1 MLLLCACTN
10 AAEPQGMVLTK
21 EQQRLAQT
29 NPCLALS
36 TIENGF
42 EIRAYGEGEGFSQS
56 DAYLAARTNAES
68 ELLRKIN
75 DLRKPFD
82 LKDKSSKKS
91 KKIKKSK
98 VKDIKLPESAYYA
111 SGSLRGT
118 RPVLV
123 KYHTTPTSSV
133 CRICLAMPFDNI
145 TPPELTKQ
153 QKRKLIRGIRL
164 RLIKA
169 DE

>member
-75 DLRKPFD
+75 DFAKQYTQGDKP
-82 LKDKSSKKS
+82 SKKS
-91 KKIKKSK
+91 KKSKKSK
-98 VKDIKLPESAYYA
+98 GKDIKLPESAYYA

-133 CRICLAMPFDNI
+133 CRVCLAMPIENVVKLPLANQSQDVAKSAKKSKKK
-145 TPPELTKQ
+145 TK
-153 QKRKLIRGIRL
+153 K
-164 RLIKA
+164 
-169 DE
+169 